1 MSALTQATREKKPAI
16 AVTQLSRE
24 LLRQPGTKGEAPSMS
39 SNEILSGAQAAADL
53 LGRLIMT
60 LCPVALAVGCIKCPV
75 FNICPVKGII
85 GDYKKDA
92 PLVAALKK
100 KQ

>member
-1 MSALTQATREKKPAI
+1 M
-16 AVTQLSRE
+16 QL
-24 LLRQPGTKGEAPSMS
+24 
-39 SNEILSGAQAAADL
+39 AAACTPTADL
-53 LGRLIMT
+53 LGRPIMT

-75 FNICPVKGII
+75 FKICPGKEII

-92 PLVAALKK
+92 PPVTSPADAKK

>member
-1 MSALTQATREKKPAI
+1 MFGGYLDRSTEAKRKGRDASRALCTCRFGKYEPN
-16 AVTQLSRE
+16 LF
-24 LLRQPGTKGEAPSMS
+24 
-39 SNEILSGAQAAADL
+39 
-53 LGRLIMT
+53 GRPIMT

-75 FNICPVKGII
+75 FNMCPGKGII

-92 PLVAALKK
+92 PPPADSKN

>member
-1 MSALTQATREKKPAI
+1 MFEGYLDWCTEAKRKGRDASRALCTCRFGKDVP
-16 AVTQLSRE
+16 
-24 LLRQPGTKGEAPSMS
+24 
-39 SNEILSGAQAAADL
+39 DL
-53 LGRLIMT
+53 FGRLIMT

-75 FNICPVKGII
+75 FNFCPAKGII

-92 PLVAALKK
+92 PPPDLKK

>member
-1 MSALTQATREKKPAI
+1 
-16 AVTQLSRE
+16 
-24 LLRQPGTKGEAPSMS
+24 
-39 SNEILSGAQAAADL
+39 
-53 LGRLIMT
+53 MT
-60 LCPVALAVGCIKCPV
+60 LCPVALAVGCSKCPA

-92 PLVAALKK
+92 PPPDVKK

>member
-1 MSALTQATREKKPAI
+1 MKCDPVWCARGGTMRLPAACKP
-16 AVTQLSRE
+16 
-24 LLRQPGTKGEAPSMS
+24 
-39 SNEILSGAQAAADL
+39 AADL

-92 PLVAALKK
+92 PPPVDLKK

>member
-1 MSALTQATREKKPAI
+1 
-16 AVTQLSRE
+16 
-24 LLRQPGTKGEAPSMS
+24 MS
-39 SNEILSGAQAAADL
+39 SVFPFVVQQIRLAAAWKRPADL

-60 LCPVALAVGCIKCPV
+60 LCPVALVVGCIKCPAFKV
-75 FNICPVKGII
+75 CPAKRII

-92 PLVAALKK
+92 LPPADLKK

>member
-1 MSALTQATREKKPAI
+1 MRAGRTMRLTAACN
-16 AVTQLSRE
+16 L
-24 LLRQPGTKGEAPSMS
+24 
-39 SNEILSGAQAAADL
+39 AAAL

-75 FNICPVKGII
+75 VNMCPGKGII
-85 GDYKKDA
+85 GDYKKDV
-92 PLVAALKK
+92 PPAAGLKK